1 MNTHPTRAQLDSD
14 LSRLEAAVPAICRDY
29 PDELQLEAIATEGEL
44 IRESAAPEDDE
55 YVSARVEAML
65 INAGLIEGEPAN
77 EQPKV

>member
-1 MNTHPTRAQLDSD
+1 MSHFPTRAKLDCD
-14 LSRLEAAVPAICRDY
+14 LARLEAAVPDICRDY

-44 IRESAAPEDDE
+44 IRELAAPEDDE

-65 INAGLIEGEPAN
+65 INAGQIEGAPTD